1 MTAPTPRKS
10 PRQQR
15 AHATCAA
22 ILEATARILESAG
35 PEALTTNRIAE
46 VAGVSIGSLYQ
57 YYPAKQAILAELVRA
72 QRAALLTDL
81 QDAVQ
86 QAAGLDLRATVPLL
100 IAASL
105 KHHAHRPLL
114 AQRLEAAEKTLALD
128 AETAALKAQIDAL
141 VVKVLAQRG
150 VADPRQAAF
159 DLAAMVTGWADAA
172 VMAGDSDT
180 VALAE
185 RMTRAANGYLG
196 LAPGSVR

>member
-1 MTAPTPRKS
+1 MTAPIPRKS

-22 ILEATARILESAG
+22 ILEATARILETGG

-46 VAGVSIGSLYQ
+46 LAGVSIGSLYQ
-57 YYPAKQAILAELVRA
+57 YYPDKQAILAELVRA

-81 QDAVQ
+81 QDAVL

-105 KHHAHRPLL
+105 KHHTRRPLL

-128 AETAALKAQIDAL
+128 AETAALKARIEAL
-141 VVKVLAQRG
+141 VVVSLAERG
-150 VADPRQAAF
+150 VAQPQQAAF
-159 DLAAMVTGWADAA
+159 DLAAMVNGWADAA
-172 VMAGDSDT
+172 VMAGDRDT
-180 VALAE
+180 AALAE
-185 RMTRAANGYLG
+185 RMTRAAYGYLG
-196 LAPGSVR
+196 LTPATVR